1 MDYDLIVVKTLER
14 VYKNYYYII
23 RGKFLWH
30 PSFFMP
36 VWNGESLAGIVMPF
50 CPQSNEP
57 VNITGFHILK
67 VPAFKVSLY
76 GGNLFWWIAAHKYQ
90 VVRIMLSFK
99 TEQIQIPDILNK
111 IPFPQCGFPFYRMRD
126 VAYVIAI
133 PLLKHTL
140 RFNDD

>member
-1 MDYDLIVVKTLER
+1 
-14 VYKNYYYII
+14 
-23 RGKFLWH
+23 
-30 PSFFMP
+30 
-36 VWNGESLAGIVMPF
+36 MPF

-111 IPFPQCGFPFYRMRD
+111 SKRLIFGRVEEKAP
-126 VAYVIAI
+126 A
-133 PLLKHTL
+133 TL
-140 RFNDD
+140 Q